1 MVFDWS
7 NIVSVIWFWCECIVG
22 GLLVLWFLLGGLI
35 CDCGIIGCC
44 YVYFVYLINLYS
56 MLLYICICSLFNK
69 LIFDVVKLLILIVF
83 SYVLLLDF
91 VCRND
96 SYILLGFLKINV

>member
-1 MVFDWS
+1 
-7 NIVSVIWFWCECIVG
+7 
-22 GLLVLWFLLGGLI
+22 
-35 CDCGIIGCC
+35 
-44 YVYFVYLINLYS
+44 
-56 MLLYICICSLFNK
+56 MLLYRCICSLFNK
-69 LIFDVVKLLILIVF
+69 FIFDVVKLFILIVF